1 LIGPRA
7 GRKIAARKCL
17 HYPGPGRVVFMR
29 KSRTSMTMMR
39 ALIGAVLAVTL
50 SLATLGAVATPA
62 SAAANL
68 SYFLTAGTVGI
79 TSGGHTWSL
88 NVSLIGGSSGGPVTI
103 DVLIE
108 TPHLSGTEIHD
119 WGMRMPSADFTVNRT
134 TGAAT
139 INSHSDLSPVASLNL
154 SYKPTSHTA
163 GTCSAG
169 SETDYLGSLTGSVT
183 LTTGLKGLKLSD
195 AKATFST
202 PNSLQVDSAC
212 VPPLACSFATWGG
225 GLGGAPTAPIAAGIA
240 AGTPG
245 KLAHFANVTRKV
257 SLSAPTGATRTDG
270 ASVNATAPV
279 FNSTAKSLTV
289 KGLASGA
296 VTGAGVIS
304 NAKTVVSGSET
315 CTLEGTTYTQKST
328 SYIGA
333 SWSSSTQFEAKTI
346 LTGTLKVAAT
356 GSGEFVNITLT
367 K

>member
-1 LIGPRA
+1 
-7 GRKIAARKCL
+7 
-17 HYPGPGRVVFMR
+17 MR
-29 KSRTSMTMMR
+29 KFGTSMTKMR
-39 ALIGAVLAVTL
+39 ARIGAVLAVTL
-50 SLATLGAVATPA
+50 SLATLGTAAAPA
-62 SAAANL
+62 SAATNL

-79 TSGGHTWSL
+79 TSGGHTWNL

-119 WGMRMPSADFTVNRT
+119 WGMQMPGADFTVNKT

-154 SYKPTSHTA
+154 SYKPTSHSA

-169 SETDYLGSLTGSVT
+169 SETDYLGTLTGSVT

-202 PNSLQVDSAC
+202 PNSLQVDAAC
-212 VPPLACSFATWGG
+212 VPPLACSFASWGG
-225 GLGGAPTAPIAAGIA
+225 GVGGAPTAPIAAGIA

-245 KLAHFANVTRKV
+245 HLVHFTDVIRKV
-257 SLSAPTGATRTDG
+257 SLSAPAGATRTDG
-270 ASVNATAPV
+270 ADVKAAAPV
-279 FNSTAKSLTV
+279 FNSKAKSLTV

-304 NAKTVVSGSET
+304 GTKLVIPGTET
-315 CTLEGTTYTQKST
+315 CTLDGTTYTQTST
-328 SYIGA
+328 DYNEA
-333 SWSSSTQFEAKTI
+333 SWTSSKQFVASTI
-346 LTGTLKVAAT
+346 LTGTLKVATT
-356 GSGEFVNITLT
+356 GSGEFVNITL
-367 K
+367 KK

>member
-1 LIGPRA
+1 
-7 GRKIAARKCL
+7 
-17 HYPGPGRVVFMR
+17 MR
-29 KSRTSMTMMR
+29 KFGTSMTMMR
-39 ALIGAVLAVTL
+39 AVIGASAAVTL
-50 SLATLGAVATPA
+50 SLATLGAAAAPA

-88 NVSLIGGSSGGPVTI
+88 NVSLIGGSSGGPVII

-119 WGMRMPSADFTVNRT
+119 WGMQMPGADFTVNKT

-169 SETDYLGSLTGSVT
+169 SETDYTGTLTGSVT

-202 PNSLQVDSAC
+202 PNSLQVAAAC

-225 GLGGAPTAPIAAGIA
+225 GLGGAQTAPTADGIA

-245 KLAHFANVTRKV
+245 HLVHFTDVGRRV
-257 SLSAPTGATRTDG
+257 SLPAPAGATRIDG
-270 ASVNATAPV
+270 ADVKTAAPV
-279 FNSTAKSLTV
+279 FNAKAKSLTV
-289 KGLASGA
+289 KGLGSGA

-304 NAKTVVSGSET
+304 GAKLVVPGTDT
-315 CTLEGTTYTQKST
+315 CTLDGKIYTQTST
-328 SYIGA
+328 SYNGA
-333 SWSSSTQFEAKTI
+333 SWSSSTQFKASTI
-346 LTGTLKVAAT
+346 LTGTLKVATT
-356 GSGEFVNITLT
+356 GSGEFDVITL
-367 K
+367 KA

>member
-1 LIGPRA
+1 
-7 GRKIAARKCL
+7 
-17 HYPGPGRVVFMR
+17 MR
-29 KSRTSMTMMR
+29 KFRTSMTMMH
-39 ALIGAVLAVTL
+39 ALIGVLGVTL
-50 SLATLGAVATPA
+50 SLATLGATAAPA
-62 SAAANL
+62 SAATNL

-88 NVSLIGGSSGGPVTI
+88 NVSLIGGSSGGGPVTV

-119 WGMRMPSADFTVNRT
+119 WGMQMPGADFTVNKT

-169 SETDYLGSLTGSVT
+169 SETDYLGILTGSVT

-202 PNSLQVDSAC
+202 PNSLQVDAAC
-212 VPPLACSFATWGG
+212 VPPLACSFALWGG
-225 GLGGAPTAPIAAGIA
+225 GLGGTPTAPIAAGIA

-245 KLAHFANVTRKV
+245 HLVHFTDVTRKV
-257 SLSAPTGATRTDG
+257 SLSAPAGATRTDG
-270 ASVNATAPV
+270 ASVKATAPV
-279 FNSTAKSLTV
+279 FNSKAKSLTV
-289 KGLASGA
+289 KGLASGM

-304 NAKTVVSGSET
+304 GAKLVVPGTET
-315 CTLEGTTYTQKST
+315 CTLEGTT
-328 SYIGA
+328 
-333 SWSSSTQFEAKTI
+333 
-346 LTGTLKVAAT
+346 
-356 GSGEFVNITLT
+356 
-367 K
+367 

>member
-1 LIGPRA
+1 
-7 GRKIAARKCL
+7 
-17 HYPGPGRVVFMR
+17 MR
-29 KSRTSMTMMR
+29 MFRTSMTTMR
-39 ALIGAVLAVTL
+39 ALIGAVIAVTL
-50 SLATLGAVATPA
+50 SLATLGAAAAPA
-62 SAAANL
+62 SAATNL
-68 SYFLTAGTVGI
+68 SYFLTAGTVPI

-88 NVSLIGGSSGGPVTI
+88 NVSLIGGSSGGPTI
-103 DVLIE
+103 VDVLIE

-119 WGMRMPSADFTVNRT
+119 WGMQMPGADFTVNKT

-163 GTCSAG
+163 GTCSSG
-169 SETDYLGSLTGSVT
+169 SETDYLGTLTGSVT

-212 VPPLACSFATWGG
+212 VPPVACGFSSWGG
-225 GLGGAPTAPIAAGIA
+225 GLGGAKTAPIAAGIA

-245 KLAHFANVTRKV
+245 HFVHFTDVTRQV
-257 SLSAPTGATRTDG
+257 SLAAPTGATRTDG
-270 ASVNATAPV
+270 ADVKATAPV

-304 NAKTVVSGSET
+304 GAKLVIPGTET
-315 CTLEGTTYTQKST
+315 CTLEGTTYTQTST
-328 SYIGA
+328 AYDEA
-333 SWSSSTQFEAKTI
+333 SWKSSTQFVAKTI
-346 LTGTLKVAAT
+346 LTGTLKVATT
-356 GSGEFVNITLT
+356 GSGEFVNITL
-367 K
+367 KK